1 MSYTSRFYSII
12 SALALPLGITIFAP
26 ANAQAGAII
35 SAQVFGSQQG
45 TGTGLGTVAVPAII
59 SPNTNN
65 DNTTAGGI
73 TDNNLAV
80 VVKRFDNVGFI
91 DIVFNVSPTGGTT
104 EYKIFE
110 SVDNNTFIDW
120 SSYRLQLGFGT
131 GTAFVS
137 STSGDGLDFDFS
149 QFDSAPTSS
158 IFSTVALSED
168 LLIFSNG
175 IQDTG
180 AETYNFR
187 IDVPDLPQGV
197 TSFTLRQSPVAIPE
211 PSIIAAAA
219 IAGCG
224 LLLRRRL
231 F

>member
-1 MSYTSRFYSII
+1 MSYTSRFYSFI
-12 SALALPLGITIFAP
+12 SALALPLGISIFAP
-26 ANAQAGAII
+26 ANAQAGTITSVQI
-35 SAQVFGSQQG
+35 FGSQQG

-59 SPNTNN
+59 TPNANN
-65 DNTTAGGI
+65 DNPTVGGA

-91 DIVFNVSPTGGTT
+91 DIVFNVSPSTGTT

-120 SSYRLQLGFGT
+120 SSYVLQLGFGT
-131 GTAFVS
+131 GTGFVS
-137 STSGDGLDFDFS
+137 SGAGDGLDFDFP

-158 IFSTVALSED
+158 IFSNVALFED
-168 LLIFSNG
+168 LLVFSNG
-175 IQDTG
+175 TQKTG

-187 IDVPDLPQGV
+187 IDVPNLPQGV
-197 TSFTLRQSPVAIPE
+197 TSFTLRQTPVAIPE
-211 PSIIAAAA
+211 PSILVGAAL
-219 IAGCG
+219 AGCG

-231 F
+231 Y